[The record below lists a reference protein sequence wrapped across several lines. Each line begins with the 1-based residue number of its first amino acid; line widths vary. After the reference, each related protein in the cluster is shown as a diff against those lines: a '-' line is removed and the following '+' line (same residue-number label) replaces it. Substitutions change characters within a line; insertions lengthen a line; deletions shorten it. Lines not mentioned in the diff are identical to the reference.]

1 MEISN
6 QDYSKMVDDK
16 AKPSPSWKNL
26 LWAFCV
32 GGGICTIGQGLT
44 ALYKGMGLDRAQT
57 GTAVSV
63 TLIAAAAL
71 LTGLGWFDLLAKR
84 AGAGTLVP
92 ITGFANAMISPALEF
107 KSEGYVT
114 GMSAKMFSVAGPVL
128 VFGISASVVLGLII
142 YFIQ

>member
-32 GGGICTIGQGLT
+32 GGGICTIGQGFT
-44 ALYKGMGLDRAQT
+44 ALYKGVGLDRAQT

-84 AGAGTLVP
+84 AGAGTL
-92 ITGFANAMISPALEF
+92 ALEF
-107 KSEGYVT
+107 ESEGYVT